1 MVRINTVFDEEL
13 LRELDRIA
21 RLEHKS
27 RSRLL
32 REAAEKLVEEHRR
45 RQEESKRRDRVSGA
59 MEVQDR
65 VREKAGDWAGTS
77 ELRRWRDKRR

>member
-45 RQEESKRRDRVSGA
+45 QQEEKRRRQRVSRA

-65 VREKAGDWAGTS
+65 VREKAGDWQGTS
-77 ELRRWRDKRR
+77 ELRRWRDTRK

>member
-32 REAAEKLVEEHRR
+32 REAAEKLVEERRR
-45 RQEESKRRDRVSGA
+45 RQEEKKRRDRVSGA

-65 VREKAGDWAGTS
+65 VREKAGDWAGTA